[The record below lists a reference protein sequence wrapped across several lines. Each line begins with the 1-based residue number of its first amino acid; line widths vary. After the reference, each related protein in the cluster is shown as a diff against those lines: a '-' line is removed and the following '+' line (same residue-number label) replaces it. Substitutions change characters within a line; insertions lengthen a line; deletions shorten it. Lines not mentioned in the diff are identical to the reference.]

1 MGLSRGQLRK
11 LLKEI
16 AENKMPIRYK
26 IDVLAKLK
34 EAGFSSYR
42 LRKDKIMGEATLQR
56 IRNNELVSY
65 ENLERCN

>member
-1 MGLSRGQLRK
+1 
-11 LLKEI
+11 
-16 AENKMPIRYK
+16 MPIRYK

-65 ENLERCN
+65 ENLERICALLNCQPGDVIEYVEE